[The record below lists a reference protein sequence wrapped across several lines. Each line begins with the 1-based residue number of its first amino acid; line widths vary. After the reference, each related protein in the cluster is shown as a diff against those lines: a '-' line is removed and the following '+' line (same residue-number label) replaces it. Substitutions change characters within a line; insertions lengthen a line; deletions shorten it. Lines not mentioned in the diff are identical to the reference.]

1 MKKPYFVMLRHPNGE
16 YFLPLVDDDSEVVQ
30 FATADDAITGAQGS
44 DLGHNV
50 GFEVFDFSEGG
61 L

>member
-1 MKKPYFVMLRHPNGE
+1 MLRHPNGE